1 MKKNIR
7 IRGTWDQVAA
17 AKTAQR
23 KQMLEQGALDGR
35 FRQRS
40 EPNPKAYK
48 RVKYRPS
55 AE

>member
-7 IRGTWDQVAA
+7 IQGTWDQVAA

>member
-7 IRGTWDQVAA
+7 IQGTWDQVAA
-17 AKTAQR
+17 ARTAQR

-40 EPNPKAYK
+40 EPNLRAYK
-48 RVKYRPS
+48 RTRYRHK
-55 AE
+55 EE

>member
-1 MKKNIR
+1 MKKKLR
-7 IRGTWDQVAA
+7 ITGTWDQVAA
-17 AKTAQR
+17 ARAAQR

-48 RVKYRPS
+48 RTKYRHQG
-55 AE
+55 E